1 MKTVSVFAP
10 GTVANIGCGFDVM
23 GLALDSAAG
32 DEMEVTLYDSEEEM
46 KSPLGKFQIEMP
58 SSEDNPDI
66 MERKLEPSSKALSPQ
81 RIAWHHAA
89 CCNLILINESLTEL
103 PEKAERNVITPAIEA
118 MVTAYFQRNNKS
130 ENNSENNNSGNE
142 NSQKNEDSGKE
153 KTGNENNKSENNSG
167 NKNSGSE
174 HKGKTGDNESVI
186 EKGLG
191 QNPKLHIAVK
201 ILKKIVPGS
210 GIGSSAASSAAAVFG
225 LNYVLGQPFNQ
236 EELVVYA
243 MEGEKLIS
251 GTAHADNVAPALLGG
266 VIFIRSYNPLDLI
279 RLPVPSRFF
288 CTVVHPHIMVSTKQA
303 RDILPTELTRKDAI
317 TQWGNVGG
325 FIAGLVLEDMELL
338 GRSVIDVVAEPY
350 RKKFIPGYDRLKE
363 DLMQSGMLGV
373 NISGSGPSV
382 FALSTSVEL
391 AYKAK
396 QIMAQHFA
404 GQHIEADVYVSKVG
418 KQGARI
424 IEPAP

>member
-66 MERKLEPSSKALSPQ
+66 MERKLEPSAKALSPQ

-118 MVTAYFQRNNKS
+118 MVTAYFQR
-130 ENNSENNNSGNE
+130 
-142 NSQKNEDSGKE
+142 
-153 KTGNENNKSENNSG
+153 NNKSENNSG

>member
-118 MVTAYFQRNNKS
+118 MVTAYFQR
-130 ENNSENNNSGNE
+130 
-142 NSQKNEDSGKE
+142 
-153 KTGNENNKSENNSG
+153 NNKSENNSG